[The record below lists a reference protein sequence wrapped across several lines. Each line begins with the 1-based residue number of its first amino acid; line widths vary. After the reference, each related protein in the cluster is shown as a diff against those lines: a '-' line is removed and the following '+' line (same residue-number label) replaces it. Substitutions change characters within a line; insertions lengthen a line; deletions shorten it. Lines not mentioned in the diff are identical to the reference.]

1 MVENTKLLC
10 SWLWLL
16 ALAILMTIY
25 SAWLWYPLEV
35 DHLKLKQVVFMS
47 KDAILHNY
55 NGLLNY
61 LTNPF
66 ETSLTFAS
74 FRSSTDGLKHFA
86 DVKWLFHLTQVVFL
100 GLLYPTVKD
109 FKQRFKTKSFWS
121 IQRPLMIAA
130 LFPLMIGLMASVIG
144 FENFFTLFHKVLFV
158 GDSNWLFDPLKDPVI
173 WILPEVFFL
182 HCFLFFMTVYE
193 IMLWSLVGLA
203 RWQRLN
209 VE

>member
-1 MVENTKLLC
+1 MVENIKLLC
-10 SWLWLL
+10 SWIWIL

-35 DHLKLKQVVFMS
+35 EYLKLEQVVFMR

-86 DVKWLFHLTQVVFL
+86 DVKWFFHLTQVVFL
-100 GLLYPTVKD
+100 GFLYPTVKT
-109 FKQRFKTKSFWS
+109 FKQRFKTKSFWY
-121 IQRPLMIAA
+121 IQRPLIIAA

-144 FENFFTLFHKVLFV
+144 FENFFILFHKVLFA
-158 GDSNWLFDPLKDPVI
+158 GDNNWLFDPLKDPVI

-182 HCFLFFMTVYE
+182 HCFLFFITIYE
-193 IMLWSLVGLA
+193 ALLWGLVGLA
-203 RWQRLN
+203 KWQSPKIK
-209 VE
+209 